1 MKARRKRYSKEFKL
15 EALRRLQQ
23 GDKSVTELS
32 MELGLRRNQLY
43 LWQQQLQQKGI
54 DALAARPGRPKRDE
68 SDELARLRQELEAVT
83 LERDILK
90 KAAAYFARDL
100 K

>member
-1 MKARRKRYSKEFKL
+1 MKVRRKRYSKEFKQ

-32 MELGLRRNQLY
+32 MELGLRRNLLY
-43 LWQQQLQQKGI
+43 LWQEEAQKESPASAGKPEDKDARIAQLEK
-54 DALAARPGRPKRDE
+54 
-68 SDELARLRQELEAVT
+68 ELEAAK

>member
-1 MKARRKRYSKEFKL
+1 MKVRRKRYSKEFKQ

-32 MELGLRRNQLY
+32 MELGLRRNLLY
-43 LWQQQLQQKGI
+43 LWKEEAQK
-54 DALAARPGRPKRDE
+54 AATPEQAPQSEADRI
-68 SDELARLRQELEAVT
+68 ARLEKELEAVK

>member
-1 MKARRKRYSKEFKL
+1 MKVRRKRYSKEFKQ

-32 MELGLRRNQLY
+32 MELGLRRNLLY
-43 LWQQQLQQKGI
+43 LWQEEAEKDPPASPGKPEDK
-54 DALAARPGRPKRDE
+54 DARI
-68 SDELARLRQELEAVT
+68 ARLEKELEAAK

>member
-1 MKARRKRYSKEFKL
+1 MKVRRKRYSKEFKQ

-32 MELGLRRNQLY
+32 MELGLRRNLLY
-43 LWQQQLQQKGI
+43 LWQEEAQKAPAASADKPEDK
-54 DALAARPGRPKRDE
+54 DARI
-68 SDELARLRQELEAVT
+68 ARLEKELEAAK

>member
-1 MKARRKRYSKEFKL
+1 MKVRRKRYSKEFKQ

-32 MELGLRRNQLY
+32 MELGLRRNLLY
-43 LWQQQLQQKGI
+43 LWQEEAQKEEATRSGPGKPDDK
-54 DALAARPGRPKRDE
+54 DARI
-68 SDELARLRQELEAVT
+68 ARLEKELEAAK